1 MFEKIKKNMPTGIMT
16 VGFIISGILLVISHL
31 TGQGT
36 FSYESFIIGEYM
48 REAAMVTIAEC
59 IAGAIAFKI
68 LLKKEKSSDRGFP
81 QN

>member
-1 MFEKIKKNMPTGIMT
+1 MFEKIKKNMPAGIMT
-16 VGFIISGILLVISHL
+16 VGIIISGVLLILSHIM
-31 TGQGT
+31 GQGS

-59 IAGAIAFKI
+59 TAGAIAFKI